1 MNNVGV
7 CGRVATGAAV
17 LIRLNEASVEQMNLL
32 VNWRVDP
39 SLEIRHRHR
48 HEGDISLWRLK
59 TVIWKLWYWCPN
71 LALLFLSV
79 EEESSW
85 TRIVVEYHRITE
97 L

>member
-39 SLEIRHRHR
+39 SLEIRQ
-48 HEGDISLWRLK
+48 GISMRG
-59 TVIWKLWYWCPN
+59 IFHC
-71 LALLFLSV
+71 
-79 EEESSW
+79 
-85 TRIVVEYHRITE
+85 
-97 L
+97 